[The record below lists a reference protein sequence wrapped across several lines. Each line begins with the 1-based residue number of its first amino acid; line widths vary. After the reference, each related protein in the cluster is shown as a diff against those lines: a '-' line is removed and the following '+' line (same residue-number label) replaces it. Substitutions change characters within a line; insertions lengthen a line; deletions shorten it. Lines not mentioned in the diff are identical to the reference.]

1 MASSRAALNSAVTI
15 GSLGAPA
22 GCITARPAL
31 FDRLDEQALLFAVA
45 ELHDAGIRAA
55 GLPVCA
61 PIDLRKTGLV
71 EVFLHE
77 IVREERASVPS
88 LIKRC
93 HGDGRADDQREA
105 YHPSRG
111 TTCVTFTGSHLKLRP
126 ARSGAALTL
135 CRSRSTPRQ
144 RRAPPARG
152 GRSHRSRP
160 RCSREPRRWYRKR
173 TTRHLPAE
181 TC

>member
-88 LIKRC
+88 LI
-93 HGDGRADDQREA
+93 
-105 YHPSRG
+105 
-111 TTCVTFTGSHLKLRP
+111 
-126 ARSGAALTL
+126 
-135 CRSRSTPRQ
+135 
-144 RRAPPARG
+144 
-152 GRSHRSRP
+152 
-160 RCSREPRRWYRKR
+160 
-173 TTRHLPAE
+173 
-181 TC
+181 